1 MNMILAVISP
11 VLAAVNGE
19 DLVRQLL
26 FLLVL
31 GICVLLIWWVG
42 KYFIGKMGA
51 PAHAM
56 TVWNAIFI
64 LLGLFVA
71 INFLLGLLGKPL
83 VKW

>member
-1 MNMILAVISP
+1 MNQLL
-11 VLAAVNGE
+11 VLAAVSGE
-19 DLVRQLL
+19 GLVRQLL
-26 FLLVL
+26 AMLVIV
-31 GICVLLIWWVG
+31 ICVLLIWWVG

-51 PAHAM
+51 PPHAM
-56 TVWNAIFI
+56 TFWNAIFI

>member
-1 MNMILAVISP
+1 MNTPIIALTNF
-11 VLAAVNGE
+11 LAAVNGE

-26 FLLVL
+26 FLLVI

-42 KYFIGKMGA
+42 KYFIGKLGA
-51 PAHAM
+51 PAHAL